1 MNCNIYFFIC
11 TQKGY
16 SQYPNNYSKD
26 IISNI
31 LAKTDREKNLSQFAI
46 SLNGK
51 LAYMTYQYR
60 YSDSKYFGICC
71 EYNNVVPTNFEYL
84 FEFFDKIVQDILTN
98 GEIIHYNSA
107 GIICPNIDYISD
119 KIELVN
125 YYSSYISNHLNDRL
139 AKYINLPSQNYTSEK
154 NKVVVLEYDDNNT
167 QFIDL
172 LNTYDNVVISRDN
185 PYVLGYANTLKK
197 SSEKISQL
205 ETELAKINR
214 QKKQY
219 RMVVVLILAVAAC
232 LIALYSFNSN
242 IQTLTGDLS
251 HRNEEIKHQ
260 NEEIK
265 ELNQYL
271 LLANGKIDTLS
282 IEITEKNCEIG
293 NLKKEVSQNNRSIDS
308 LNNAIITQEN
318 LINDLKTN
326 LSSINSK
333 LSSTSNQLLDAKS
346 NLEDSK
352 RKLSN
357 YQNKVGE
364 KFPLII
370 NNIELANCTKD
381 MGKVL
386 SDYGKPIYSNKA
398 RWIWF
403 RINYD
408 GMVSGTKKLYYRI
421 YDQSGNLKKYSSSP
435 SGYTYSSEQYIY
447 QNNNTVVL
455 FGWGSDSGGWSKGE
469 YRIEIWYED
478 ICLKSK
484 SFTIL

>member
-1 MNCNIYFFIC
+1 MNCNIYFFIG

-16 SQYPNNYSKD
+16 SQYPENYSKD

-31 LAKTDREKNLSQFAI
+31 LAKTDRKKNLSQFAI
-46 SLNGK
+46 SMNGK

-84 FEFFDKIVQDILTN
+84 FEFFDNIVQDLLAK
-98 GEIIHYNSA
+98 GEIIHYDSA
-107 GIICPNIDYISD
+107 GIISPSIDYISD
-119 KIELVN
+119 KIELVS
-125 YYSSYISNHLNDRL
+125 YYSNLISNNLNDRL

-154 NKVVVLEYDDNNT
+154 KKVAVLAYDDKHT
-167 QFIDL
+167 QLIDL

-185 PYVLGYANTLKK
+185 PYVLGFATTLKK

-205 ETELAKINR
+205 EAELAKINR

-219 RMVVVLILAVAAC
+219 RIVIFLFLAVVAC
-232 LIALYSFNSN
+232 LVALYSFNSN

-251 HRNEEIKHQ
+251 QR

-265 ELNQYL
+265 ELNQDL
-271 LLANGKIDTLS
+271 LLANGKIDTMS
-282 IEITEKNCEIG
+282 VEIAELNYVNG
-293 NLKKEVSQNNRSIDS
+293 DLKKEVFQNNRSIDS
-308 LNNAIITQEN
+308 LNNAIISQEN
-318 LINDLKTN
+318 LINDLRTN
-326 LSSINSK
+326 LSSVNNK
-333 LSSTSNQLLDAKS
+333 LSSTSNQLSTAKS
-346 NLEDSK
+346 SLNDTK
-352 RKLSN
+352 QKLLN

-364 KFPLII
+364 NFPLII
-370 NNIELANCTKD
+370 NNIELANYTKD
-381 MGKVL
+381 REKVI
-386 SDYGKPIYSNKA
+386 SDYGKSIYSNKS

-421 YDQSGNLKKYSSSP
+421 YDQYGDLKTSSSSP

-447 QNNNTVVL
+447 QGNNTTVL
-455 FGWGSDSGGWSKGE
+455 FGWGSNSSGSWRKGK